1 MQTRRGLTVTAKR
14 KNVKFTKERLVRSE
28 ETERFLLTQKLIQSF
43 RLSFIYILV
52 EQLLKKFL
60 SFHEDIDI
68 SCKNTLNLMA

>member
-14 KNVKFTKERLVRSE
+14 KNVNFTKERLVRSE

-60 SFHEDIDI
+60 SFHEDIGY
-68 SCKNTLNLMA
+68 